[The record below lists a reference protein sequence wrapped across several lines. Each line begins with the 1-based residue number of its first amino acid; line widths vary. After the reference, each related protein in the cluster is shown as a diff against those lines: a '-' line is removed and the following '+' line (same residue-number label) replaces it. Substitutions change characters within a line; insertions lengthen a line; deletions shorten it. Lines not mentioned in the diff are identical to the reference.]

1 MGTISRTMT
10 TPKTKRKRSS
20 LLFDSLRHRFSPFSH
35 LIFVRAATAFAVLVF
50 LTGALFVA
58 PPASGFQSSS
68 SGSHV
73 HDFLIFTTVLTDRGF
88 ALYGARTRLRRAEEK
103 KFRWEAM
110 SDHSG
115 ELALR
120 VPPGAEYEMAVEAR
134 GFKTE
139 TRKIDARNDLRAEL
153 TIRME
158 PLAES
163 PATPPSDP
171 PAGGKP

>member
-1 MGTISRTMT
+1 MT
-10 TPKTKRKRSS
+10 SKTKRKRSS

-35 LIFVRAATAFAVLVF
+35 VMFVRAATAFAVLVCMM
-50 LTGALFVA
+50 GALFVA

-68 SGSHV
+68 SSSGP
-73 HDFLIFTTVLTDRGF
+73 HDFLIFTTIFTDRGL

-103 KFRWEAM
+103 KFRWEAT
-110 SDHSG
+110 SDHRG

-120 VPPGAEYEMAVEAR
+120 VPPGAEYEMTVEAR
-134 GFKTE
+134 GFKSE
-139 TRKIDARNDLRAEL
+139 TRRIDARNDMRADL

-158 PLAES
+158 SVAES
-163 PATPPSDP
+163 PAAPPSEP

>member
-1 MGTISRTMT
+1 MT
-10 TPKTKRKRSS
+10 SKTKRKRFS
-20 LLFDSLRHRFSPFSH
+20 LLFHSLRYHFSPFAH
-35 LIFVRAATAFAVLVF
+35 LIFVRAATTFAVPVCM
-50 LTGALFVA
+50 TGALFVS

-68 SGSHV
+68 SSSRP
-73 HDFLIFTTVLTDRGF
+73 HDFLIFTTIFTDRGL

-110 SDHSG
+110 SDHRG

-120 VPPGAEYEMAVEAR
+120 VPPGAEYEMTVEAR

-139 TRKIDARNDLRAEL
+139 TRKIDARNDMRADL
-153 TIRME
+153 TIRMQ
-158 PLAES
+158 PVAES
-163 PATPPSDP
+163 PAAPPSEP